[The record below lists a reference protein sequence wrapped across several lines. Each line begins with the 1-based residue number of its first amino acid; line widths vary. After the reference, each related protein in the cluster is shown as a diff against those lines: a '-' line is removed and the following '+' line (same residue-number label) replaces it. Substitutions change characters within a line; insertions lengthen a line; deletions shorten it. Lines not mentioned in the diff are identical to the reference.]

1 MNVLS
6 SILLCYH
13 PPGRS
18 IGRLEQWSYI
28 CRMDPRCRPQAKNC
42 HIWRA
47 RSISGTDWVPP
58 KLLIYVIAVIL
69 SQYILIDDPAVDE
82 VGLSSR
88 SLKVLYNWYVARAL
102 VSSKCRPSVC
112 SHAITQPW
120 SDASVNT
127 SCWGVV
133 EKVLWSFHVLFWYS
147 TIVVPE

>member
-28 CRMDPRCRPQAKNC
+28 RRMDPRCRPQAKNC

-102 VSSKCRPSVC
+102 VSSKCRPKRLLPCDHPTLIWCVGK
-112 SHAITQPW
+112 HF
-120 SDASVNT
+120 VLR
-127 SCWGVV
+127 SCW
-133 EKVLWSFHVLFWYS
+133 KS
-147 TIVVPE
+147 TLIIPRFILV